1 MVLNKI
7 RSPTGKKGLKMT
19 KRMRNKPRKPMMES
33 SQRMMNLM
41 RTELMVKP
49 RELKTWNPRSKIFP
63 IENELIG
70 RESQRKKM
78 RKAMKRPETTNN
90 KPGKN
95 QSLKR
100 RNLRMKS
107 MKLKTM
113 N

>member
-19 KRMRNKPRKPMMES
+19 KPMMKP
-33 SQRMMNLM
+33 SQRIMKVKLM
-41 RTELMVKP
+41 DKP
-49 RELKTWNPRSKIFP
+49 HELKTWNPRSKIFP